1 MSKGPKIIGLLGGIA
16 SGKSTVAGCFA
27 RLGCAVIEADK
38 LAHAVLEEEDVKET
52 VLGLFGH
59 GIQDTDG
66 RVNRKS
72 LAGIVFKDS
81 TALQQ
86 LNGLIHPRV
95 MAEVRRLIEVYR
107 QNPQV
112 KGIVLDVP
120 LLAEAGG
127 LELCDAIIF
136 VDTDTPVR
144 LKRWQK
150 NTHYDEIELK
160 KRENFQISLDKKKS
174 LAHYIV
180 SNNSDAS
187 EVAGQ
192 VAQLFSS
199 ITSNG

>member
-1 MSKGPKIIGLLGGIA
+1 MPDSPKIIGILGGIA

-27 RLGCAVIEADK
+27 QLGCAVIEADK
-38 LAHAVLEEEDVKET
+38 LAHAVLEESDVKEA
-52 VLGLFGH
+52 VLSVFGKD
-59 GIQDTDG
+59 ILDNNG
-66 RVNRKS
+66 RINRQS
-72 LAGIVFKDS
+72 LARIAFQDS
-81 TALQQ
+81 GSIQR

-95 MAEVRRLIEVYR
+95 MAEIRRRIEVYR

-127 LELCDAIIF
+127 LELCDVVIF
-136 VDTDTPVR
+136 VDAPLQIR
-144 LKRWQK
+144 LQRWKK
-150 NTHYDEIELK
+150 NTNYDENELK

-174 LAHYIV
+174 LAHYII

-199 ITSNG
+199 ITSNR